1 MNEFDSIDLMM
12 VSVDGFDR
20 ELWVMS
26 ISLPGQ
32 SNVLSPDKK
41 AIRGCLPPQEPPQ
54 PQPQP
59 QLVSW
64 ECSAPPTL
72 QYFWILG
79 SFLYTELKIPNF

>member
-41 AIRGCLPPQEPPQ
+41 ATRGCLPPQE
-54 PQPQP
+54 
-59 QLVSW
+59 
-64 ECSAPPTL
+64 
-72 QYFWILG
+72 G
-79 SFLYTELKIPNF
+79 R